1 MSTPDERRKFFR
13 IVLDWP
19 VEVLTEEARTP
30 AVLID
35 LSFKGMLLHSET
47 LQVGSGDKLE
57 VEVRNPESEQ
67 PMEFKGHV
75 VRAANGNCAISF
87 DAVDID
93 TMSELRRTIE
103 LNMGNDELLQRDL
116 EQLLHVK

>member
-1 MSTPDERRKFFR
+1 MTTPDERRKFFR

-19 VEVLTEEARTP
+19 VDVVLGEIKTP

-35 LSFKGMLLHSET
+35 LSFKGMLIHSDS
-47 LQVGSGDKLE
+47 LNVSQDDRVGI
-57 VEVRNPESEQ
+57 EVRNPESEH
-67 PMEFKGHV
+67 PMIFSGHV
-75 VRAANGNCAISF
+75 IRAANGNYAISF

-103 LNMGNDELLQRDL
+103 LNMGNDELLQRNL
-116 EQLLHVK
+116 EQLLHVN

>member
-1 MSTPDERRKFFR
+1 MTTQDERRKFFR

-19 VEVLTEEARTP
+19 VEVVVGEVRTP

-35 LSFKGMLLHSET
+35 LSFKGLLLHSDTMQLPVDEK
-47 LQVGSGDKLE
+47 VD
-57 VEVRNPESEQ
+57 VEVHNPESDS
-67 PMEFKGHV
+67 PMSFKAHV
-75 VRAANGNCAISF
+75 VRASNGNFAMQI

-103 LNMGNDELLQRDL
+103 LNIGNDALLQRNL
-116 EQLLHVK
+116 EQLLQVS